1 MTFISILETLFIGPL
16 KLIFEVIF
24 QGAYELIGKPGIS
37 IIALSLVMNVLVLP
51 LYKRADAM
59 QEKARDVEAKLH
71 DGVAHIKKTFS
82 GDERMMIL
90 QAYYRQNNYKPTDVL
105 QGSVSLLLE
114 IPFFMAAYQF
124 LSHLHVL
131 SGEPFGPIKDLGAP
145 DGLLV
150 IGGISIN
157 LLPVLMTLINVIS
170 SAIYLKGFPL
180 KTKLQLYGMAA
191 FFLVFLY
198 TSPSGLVFYW
208 TLNNLFSLGKNIFY
222 KFKDPK
228 KAVRIFLSLAGIV
241 MAALSP
247 FAVALD
253 LAKMKVAFIVI
264 GVLMQLPIIIAVL
277 KKKIKIKFTKEM
289 PAPNKKLF
297 VSGTMFLTLFIGL
310 LIPGNFI
317 ADSPQEFV
325 DITLFFHPLWYLVS
339 AVCLAAGTFLVWMG
353 VFYWLASPKG
363 KVIFE
368 RIIWVMCGGAI
379 VNYMFFGTKLG
390 IITSA
395 LTYEEGVRFAVS
407 EQILNVVVL
416 VTITAMLYFVIVKW
430 SNIAKNIL
438 LTATVALA
446 VMSVINV
453 ITINK
458 SINEIKGQVIAA
470 GTSTEDDAPQFKL
483 SKDGN
488 NVVVIM
494 IDRAMGEYIPYIFA
508 EKPELKEKFDGFTYY
523 SNTISFGGH
532 TNMGVPALM
541 GGYEYTPIEMNKR
554 SDEALVDKHN
564 ESIKVMPALFTE
576 NGYNVTVCDI
586 PYTNYKSVFDASV
599 YDDYPDINTY
609 VTKGYFSTEEMKKSV
624 IQSNKRN
631 FFCLG
636 VMKSLPLFMQRAIYS
651 SGDYNQASSAESFI
665 AQERTNMSVASGG
678 KKSFMDP
685 YLVLK
690 NLDAMTVIDEVDS
703 NNFLLLC
710 NDTTHEPIILQS
722 PEFVPQSYVDN
733 TEYDDA
739 HEDRFTVDGK
749 TINIT
754 KNLQMMHYQTNMSV
768 MLRLSEWFD
777 YLRENDVYD
786 NTKIILVSDHG
797 YYLDQTEELIH
808 GDIDVSSY
816 FPLLMVKD
824 FGETGE
830 IETSTEFMTNADV
843 PTLAFDG
850 VIENPV
856 NPFTGK
862 PINSNEKTAHDQ
874 LIITSKDYKI
884 KENNGN
890 TFMAATWAA
899 ISSNIWDR
907 DDWEFYNERVV
918 LTDHKLPQ

>member
-1 MTFISILETLFIGPL
+1 MTFIAILETLFIGPL

-24 QGAYELIGKPGIS
+24 QAAYKMLDKPGIS
-37 IIALSLVMNVLVLP
+37 IIALSLVMNILVLP

-59 QEKARDVEAKLH
+59 QEKSRDIEAKLH

-105 QGSVSLLLE
+105 HGSVSLLLE

-131 SGEPFGPIKDLGAP
+131 SGEPFGPIKNLGAP

-150 IGGISIN
+150 IGGITIN
-157 LLPVLMTLINVIS
+157 LLPVLMTLINVVA

-191 FFLVFLY
+191 FFLWFLY
-198 TSPSGLVFYW
+198 DSPAGLVFYW

-222 KFKDPK
+222 KFKNPK
-228 KAVRIFLSLAGIV
+228 KALSIFLSAVGIGFV
-241 MAALSP
+241 ALSP
-247 FAVALD
+247 FSAAIN

-264 GVLMQLPIIIAVL
+264 GVLLQLPIIIALL
-277 KKKIKIKFTKEM
+277 KKKIKIKAQNEF

-297 VSGTMFLTLFIGL
+297 VSGALFLTLFIGL

-317 ADSPQEFV
+317 ADSPQEYV
-325 DITLFFHPLWYLVS
+325 DLTFFFHPLWYLVS
-339 AVCLAAGTFLVWMG
+339 SLCFAAGMFLVWMG
-353 VFYWLASPKG
+353 VFYWLASDKG

-368 RIIWVMCGGAI
+368 RIIWVLCGGAV

-395 LTYEEGVRFAVS
+395 LTYENGVRFAVS
-407 EQILNVVVL
+407 EQILNAAIIVAITVVL
-416 VTITAMLYFVIVKW
+416 YLVIVKW
-430 SNIAKNIL
+430 SNIAKNVL
-438 LTATVALA
+438 LTAAIALA

-458 SINEIKGQVIAA
+458 SINEIKNQIVAA
-470 GTSTEDDAPQFKL
+470 GESTEDDAPQFML

-494 IDRAMGEYIPYIFA
+494 LDRAMGDYVPYILN

-541 GGYEYTPIEMNKR
+541 GGYEYTPVEMNKR

-564 ESIKVMPALFTE
+564 ESIKVMPALFTQ
-576 NGYNVTVCDI
+576 NGYNVTVCDM
-586 PYTNYKSVFDASV
+586 PYTNYKSVFDTSV
-599 YDDYPDINTY
+599 YDDYPEINTY
-609 VTKGYFSTEEMKKSV
+609 VTKGYFSTDAIKESIIE
-624 IQSNKRN
+624 SNKRN

-636 VMKSLPLFMQRAIYS
+636 VMKSLPLFMQRTVYNGGS
-651 SGDYNQASSAESFI
+651 YNQASSPNNFI
-665 AQERTNMSVASGG
+665 AQKRINSSMAIGG
-678 KKSFMDP
+678 KKSFMDA
-685 YLVLK
+685 YLVLE
-690 NLDAMTVIDEVDS
+690 NLETMTKIDTVDS

-722 PEFVPQSYVDN
+722 PNFVPESSVDN
-733 TEYDDA
+733 TKYDND
-739 HEDRFTVDGK
+739 HKDRFNVDGK
-749 TINIT
+749 SINIT
-754 KNLQMMHYQTNMSV
+754 NNLQMMHYQTNMAAL
-768 MLRLSEWFD
+768 MRLSEWFD
-777 YLRENDVYD
+777 YLKENDVYD
-786 NTKIILVSDHG
+786 NTKIILVADHG
-797 YYLDQTEELIH
+797 YYLDQNEQLIH
-808 GDIDVSSY
+808 GDIDANAF

-824 FGETGE
+824 FGSTGE
-830 IETSTEFMTNADV
+830 MQTNSDFMTNADV
-843 PTLAFDG
+843 PTLAFKDA
-850 VIENPV
+850 VENPV

-862 PINSNEKTAHDQ
+862 PINSDEKTAHDQ

-899 ISSNIWDR
+899 VSNNIWDR
-907 DDWEFYNERVV
+907 DDWEFYNDRIV
-918 LTDHKLPQ
+918 LKEHELP

>member
-1 MTFISILETLFIGPL
+1 MSFIAILETLFIGPL
-16 KLIFEVIF
+16 KLIFEIIF
-24 QGAYELIGKPGIS
+24 QLAYDMIGKPGIS

-59 QEKARDVEAKLH
+59 QEKSRDIEAKLH
-71 DGVAHIKKTFS
+71 DGVTHIKKTFS

-105 QGSVSLLLE
+105 HGSVSLLLE

-131 SGEPFGPIKDLGAP
+131 SGEPFGPIKNLGAP

-150 IGGISIN
+150 IGGITIN
-157 LLPVLMTLINVIS
+157 LLPVLMTLINVVA

-191 FFLVFLY
+191 FFLWFLY
-198 TSPSGLVFYW
+198 DSPAGLVFYW

-222 KFKDPK
+222 KFKNPK
-228 KAVRIFLSLAGIV
+228 KAVRIFLSVVGIV
-241 MAALSP
+241 MAALSFLIVNP
-247 FAVALD
+247 D
-253 LAKMKVAFIVI
+253 LLKAKRVLRVI
-264 GVLMQLPIIIAVL
+264 CALMQLPVVL
-277 KKKIKIKFTKEM
+277 FFVKSKIKIKQNQKVST
-289 PAPNKKLF
+289 PNKKLF
-297 VSGTMFLTLFIGL
+297 VAGAMFLTLFIGL

-317 ADSPQEFV
+317 ADSPQEYV
-325 DITLFFHPLWYLVS
+325 DLTFFFHPLWYLVS
-339 AVCLAAGTFLVWMG
+339 SLCFAAGMFLVWMG
-353 VFYWLASPKG
+353 VFYWLASDKG

-368 RIIWVMCGGAI
+368 RIIWVLCGGAV

-395 LTYEEGVRFAVS
+395 LTYENGVRFDVS
-407 EQILNVVVL
+407 EQILNAAII
-416 VTITAMLYFVIVKW
+416 VTITIVLYLVIVKW
-430 SNIAKNIL
+430 SNIAKNVL
-438 LTATVALA
+438 LTAAIALA

-458 SINEIKGQVIAA
+458 SINEIKNQIVVA
-470 GTSTEDDAPQFKL
+470 GESTEDDAPQFML

-494 IDRAMGEYIPYIFA
+494 LDRAMGDYVPYILN

-541 GGYEYTPIEMNKR
+541 GGYEYTPVEMNKR

-564 ESIKVMPALFTE
+564 ESIKVMPALFTQ
-576 NGYNVTVCDI
+576 NGYNVTVCDM
-586 PYTNYKSVFDASV
+586 PYTNYKSVFDTSV
-599 YDDYPDINTY
+599 YDDYPGINTY
-609 VTKGYFSTEEMKKSV
+609 VTKGYFSTKEMKES
-624 IQSNKRN
+624 IIESNKRN

-636 VMKSLPLFMQRAIYS
+636 VMKSLPLFMQRTVYNGGS
-651 SGDYNQASSAESFI
+651 YNQASSPNNFI
-665 AQERTNMSVASGG
+665 AQKRINSSMATGRT
-678 KKSFMDP
+678 KSFMDA
-685 YLVLK
+685 YLVLE
-690 NLDAMTVIDEVDS
+690 NLETMTKIDTADS

-722 PEFVPQSYVDN
+722 PNFVPESSVDN
-733 TEYDDA
+733 TKYDND
-739 HEDRFTVDGK
+739 HKDRFNVDGK
-749 TINIT
+749 SINIT
-754 KNLQMMHYQTNMSV
+754 NNLQMMHYQTNMAAL
-768 MLRLSEWFD
+768 MRLSEWFD
-777 YLRENDVYD
+777 YLKENDVYD
-786 NTKIILVSDHG
+786 NTKIILVADHG
-797 YYLDQTEELIH
+797 YYLDQNEQLIH
-808 GDIDVSSY
+808 GDIDANAF

-824 FGETGE
+824 FGSTGE
-830 IETSTEFMTNADV
+830 MQTNFDFMTNADV
-843 PTLAFDG
+843 PTLAFKDA
-850 VIENPV
+850 VENPV

-862 PINSNEKTAHDQ
+862 PINSDEKTAHDQ

-899 ISSNIWDR
+899 VSNNIWDR
-907 DDWEFYNERVV
+907 DDWEFYNDRIV
-918 LTDHKLPQ
+918 LKEHELP

>member
-1 MTFISILETLFIGPL
+1 MSFIAILETLFIGPL
-16 KLIFEVIF
+16 KLIFEIIF
-24 QGAYELIGKPGIS
+24 QLAYDMIGKPGIS

-59 QEKARDVEAKLH
+59 QEKSRDIEAKLH

-105 QGSVSLLLE
+105 HGSVSLLLE

-131 SGEPFGPIKDLGAP
+131 SGEPFGPIKNLGAP

-150 IGGISIN
+150 IGGITIN
-157 LLPVLMTLINVIS
+157 LLPVLMTLINVVA

-191 FFLVFLY
+191 FFLWFLY
-198 TSPSGLVFYW
+198 DSPAGLVFYW

-222 KFKDPK
+222 KFKNPK
-228 KAVRIFLSLAGIV
+228 KAVRIFLSVVGIV
-241 MAALSP
+241 MAALSFLIVNP
-247 FAVALD
+247 D
-253 LAKMKVAFIVI
+253 LLKAKRVLRVI
-264 GVLMQLPIIIAVL
+264 CALMQLPVILFFV
-277 KKKIKIKFTKEM
+277 KSKIKIKQNQKVST
-289 PAPNKKLF
+289 PNKKLF
-297 VSGTMFLTLFIGL
+297 VAGAMFLTLFIGL

-317 ADSPQEFV
+317 ADSPQEYV
-325 DITLFFHPLWYLVS
+325 DLTFFFHPLWYLVS
-339 AVCLAAGTFLVWMG
+339 SLCFAAGMFLVWMG
-353 VFYWLASPKG
+353 VFYWLASDKG

-368 RIIWVMCGGAI
+368 RIIWVLCGGAV

-395 LTYEEGVRFAVS
+395 LTYENGVRFAVS
-407 EQILNVVVL
+407 EQILNAAIIVAITIVL
-416 VTITAMLYFVIVKW
+416 YLVIVKW
-430 SNIAKNIL
+430 SNIAKNVL
-438 LTATVALA
+438 LTAAIALA

-458 SINEIKGQVIAA
+458 SINEIKNQIVAA
-470 GTSTEDDAPQFKL
+470 GESTEDDAPQFML

-494 IDRAMGEYIPYIFA
+494 LDRAMGDYVPYILN

-541 GGYEYTPIEMNKR
+541 GGYEYTPVEMNKR

-564 ESIKVMPALFTE
+564 ESIKVMPALFTQ
-576 NGYNVTVCDI
+576 NGYNVTVCDM
-586 PYTNYKSVFDASV
+586 PYTNYKSVFDTSV
-599 YDDYPDINTY
+599 YDDYPGINTY
-609 VTKGYFSTEEMKKSV
+609 VTKGYFSTEEMKES
-624 IQSNKRN
+624 IIESNKRN

-636 VMKSLPLFMQRAIYS
+636 VMKSLPLFMQRTVYNGGS
-651 SGDYNQASSAESFI
+651 YNQASSPNNFI
-665 AQERTNMSVASGG
+665 AQKRINSSMATGRT
-678 KKSFMDP
+678 KSFMDA
-685 YLVLK
+685 YLVLE
-690 NLDAMTVIDEVDS
+690 NLETMTKIDTADS

-722 PEFVPQSYVDN
+722 PKFEPQSSVDN
-733 TEYDDA
+733 TKYDND
-739 HEDRFTVDGK
+739 HKDRFTVDGK
-749 TINIT
+749 SINIT
-754 KNLQMMHYQTNMSV
+754 NNLQMMHYQTNMAAL
-768 MLRLSEWFD
+768 MRLGEWFD
-777 YLRENDVYD
+777 YLKENDVYD
-786 NTKIILVSDHG
+786 NTKIILVADHG
-797 YYLDQTEELIH
+797 YYLDQNEQLIH
-808 GDIDVSSY
+808 GDIDVNAF

-824 FGETGE
+824 FGSNGDMQTN
-830 IETSTEFMTNADV
+830 SDFMTNADV
-843 PTLAFDG
+843 PTLAFKDT
-850 VIENPV
+850 VENPV

-862 PINSNEKTAHDQ
+862 PINSDEKTAHDQ

-899 ISSNIWDR
+899 VSNNIWDR
-907 DDWEFYNERVV
+907 DDWEFYNDRIV
-918 LTDHKLPQ
+918 LKEHELP

>member
-1 MTFISILETLFIGPL
+1 MSFIAILETLFIGPL
-16 KLIFEVIF
+16 KLIFEIIF
-24 QGAYELIGKPGIS
+24 QLAYDMIGKPGIS

-59 QEKARDVEAKLH
+59 QEKSRDIEAKLH

-105 QGSVSLLLE
+105 HGSVSLLLE

-131 SGEPFGPIKDLGAP
+131 SGEPFGPIKNLGAP

-150 IGGISIN
+150 IGGITIN
-157 LLPVLMTLINVIS
+157 LLPVLMTLINVVA

-191 FFLVFLY
+191 FFLWFLY
-198 TSPSGLVFYW
+198 DSPAGLVFYW

-222 KFKDPK
+222 KFKNPK
-228 KAVRIFLSLAGIV
+228 KAVRIFLSVVGIV
-241 MAALSP
+241 MAALSFLIVNP
-247 FAVALD
+247 D
-253 LAKMKVAFIVI
+253 LLKAKRVLRVI
-264 GVLMQLPIIIAVL
+264 CALMQLPIILFFV
-277 KKKIKIKFTKEM
+277 KSKIKIKQNQKVST
-289 PAPNKKLF
+289 PNKKLF
-297 VSGTMFLTLFIGL
+297 VAGAMFLTLFIGL

-317 ADSPQEFV
+317 ADSPQEYV
-325 DITLFFHPLWYLVS
+325 DLTLFFHPLWYLVS
-339 AVCLAAGTFLVWMG
+339 SLCFAAGMFLVWMG
-353 VFYWLASPKG
+353 VFYWLASDKG

-368 RIIWVMCGGAI
+368 RIIWVLCGGAV

-395 LTYEEGVRFAVS
+395 LTYENGVRFAVS
-407 EQILNVVVL
+407 EQILNAAIIIAITVVL
-416 VTITAMLYFVIVKW
+416 HLVIVKW
-430 SNIAKNIL
+430 SNIAKNVL
-438 LTATVALA
+438 LTAAIALA

-458 SINEIKGQVIAA
+458 SINEIKNQIVAA
-470 GTSTEDDAPQFKL
+470 GESTEDDAPQFML

-494 IDRAMGEYIPYIFA
+494 LDRAMGDYVPYVLN

-541 GGYEYTPIEMNKR
+541 GGYEYTPVEMNKR

-564 ESIKVMPALFTE
+564 ESIKVMPALFTQ
-576 NGYNVTVCDI
+576 NGYNVTVCDM
-586 PYTNYKSVFDASV
+586 PYTNYKSVFDTSV
-599 YDDYPDINTY
+599 YDDYPGINTY
-609 VTKGYFSTEEMKKSV
+609 VTKGYFSTEEMKES
-624 IQSNKRN
+624 IIESNKRN

-636 VMKSLPLFMQRAIYS
+636 VMKSLPLFMQRTVYNGGS
-651 SGDYNQASSAESFI
+651 YNQASSPDNFI
-665 AQERTNMSVASGG
+665 AQKRINRSMATGG
-678 KKSFMDP
+678 KKSFMDA
-685 YLVLK
+685 YLVLE
-690 NLDAMTVIDEVDS
+690 NLETMTKIDTVDS

-722 PEFVPQSYVDN
+722 PNFVPQSSVDN
-733 TEYDDA
+733 TKYDND
-739 HEDRFTVDGK
+739 HKDRFNVDGK
-749 TINIT
+749 SINIT
-754 KNLQMMHYQTNMSV
+754 NNLQMMHYQTNMAV
-768 MLRLSEWFD
+768 LMRLSEWFD
-777 YLRENDVYD
+777 YLKENGVYD
-786 NTKIILVSDHG
+786 NTKIILVADHG
-797 YYLDQTEELIH
+797 YYLDQNEQLIH
-808 GDIDVSSY
+808 GDIDVNAF

-824 FGETGE
+824 FGSTGE
-830 IETSTEFMTNADV
+830 MQTNSDFMTNADV
-843 PTLAFDG
+843 PTLVFKDA
-850 VIENPV
+850 VENPV

-862 PINSNEKTAHDQ
+862 PINSDEKTAHDQ

-899 ISSNIWDR
+899 VSNDIWDR
-907 DDWEFYNERVV
+907 DDWEFYNDRIV
-918 LTDHKLPQ
+918 LTEHELP

>member
-1 MTFISILETLFIGPL
+1 MSFIAILETLFIGPL
-16 KLIFEVIF
+16 KLIFEIIF
-24 QGAYELIGKPGIS
+24 QLAYDMIGKPGIS

-59 QEKARDVEAKLH
+59 QEKSRDIEAKLH

-105 QGSVSLLLE
+105 HGSVSLLLE

-131 SGEPFGPIKDLGAP
+131 SGEPFGPIKNLGAP

-150 IGGISIN
+150 IGGITIN
-157 LLPVLMTLINVIS
+157 LLPVLMTLINVVA

-191 FFLVFLY
+191 FFLWFLY
-198 TSPSGLVFYW
+198 DSPAGLVFYW

-222 KFKDPK
+222 KFKNPK
-228 KAVRIFLSLAGIV
+228 KAVRIFLSVVGIV
-241 MAALSP
+241 MAALSFLIVNP
-247 FAVALD
+247 D
-253 LAKMKVAFIVI
+253 LAKAKIVLRVI
-264 GVLMQLPIIIAVL
+264 CALMQLPVILFFV
-277 KKKIKIKFTKEM
+277 KSKIKIKQNQKVST
-289 PAPNKKLF
+289 PNKKLF
-297 VSGTMFLTLFIGL
+297 VAGAVFLTLFIGL

-317 ADSPQEFV
+317 ADSPQEYV
-325 DITLFFHPLWYLVS
+325 DLTFFFHPLWYLVS
-339 AVCLAAGTFLVWMG
+339 SLCFAAGMFLVWMG
-353 VFYWLASPKG
+353 VFYWLASDKG

-368 RIIWVMCGGAI
+368 RIIWVLCGGAV

-395 LTYEEGVRFAVS
+395 LTYENGVRFAVS
-407 EQILNVVVL
+407 EQILNAAIIVAITVVL
-416 VTITAMLYFVIVKW
+416 YLVIVKW
-430 SNIAKNIL
+430 SNIAKNVL
-438 LTATVALA
+438 LTAAIALA

-458 SINEIKGQVIAA
+458 SINEIKNQIVAA
-470 GTSTEDDAPQFKL
+470 GESTEDDAPQFML

-494 IDRAMGEYIPYIFA
+494 LDRAMGDYVPYILN
-508 EKPELKEKFDGFTYY
+508 EKPELKEKFEGFTYY

-541 GGYEYTPIEMNKR
+541 GGYEYTPVEMNKR

-564 ESIKVMPALFTE
+564 ESIKVMPALFTQ
-576 NGYNVTVCDI
+576 NGYNVTVCDM
-586 PYTNYKSVFDASV
+586 PYTNYKSVFDTSV
-599 YDDYPDINTY
+599 YDDYPGINTY
-609 VTKGYFSTEEMKKSV
+609 VTKGYFSTEEMKES
-624 IQSNKRN
+624 IIESNKRN

-636 VMKSLPLFMQRAIYS
+636 VMKSLPLFMQRTVYNGGS
-651 SGDYNQASSAESFI
+651 YNQASSPNNFI
-665 AQERTNMSVASGG
+665 AQKRINSSMATGG
-678 KKSFMDP
+678 KKSFMDA
-685 YLVLK
+685 YLVLE
-690 NLDAMTVIDEVDS
+690 NLEKMTKIDTVDS

-722 PEFVPQSYVDN
+722 PNFVPQSSVDN
-733 TEYDDA
+733 TKYDND
-739 HEDRFTVDGK
+739 HKDRFSVDGK
-749 TINIT
+749 SINIT
-754 KNLQMMHYQTNMSV
+754 NNLQMMHYQTNMAAL
-768 MLRLSEWFD
+768 MRLSEWFD
-777 YLRENDVYD
+777 YLKENDVYD
-786 NTKIILVSDHG
+786 NTKIILVADHG
-797 YYLDQTEELIH
+797 YYLDQNEQLIH
-808 GDIDVSSY
+808 GDIDANAF

-824 FGETGE
+824 FGSTGE
-830 IETSTEFMTNADV
+830 MQTNSDFMTNADV
-843 PTLAFDG
+843 PTLAFKDA
-850 VIENPV
+850 VENPV

-862 PINSNEKTAHDQ
+862 PINSDEKTAHDQ

-899 ISSNIWDR
+899 VSNNIWDR
-907 DDWEFYNERVV
+907 DDWEFYNDRVV
-918 LTDHKLPQ
+918 LTEHELP

>member
-1 MTFISILETLFIGPL
+1 MTFIDILETLFIGPL
-16 KLIFEVIF
+16 KLVFEIIF
-24 QGAYELIGKPGIS
+24 QLAYDLIGKPGIS

-59 QEKARDVEAKLH
+59 QEKSRDIEAKLH

-105 QGSVSLLLE
+105 HGSVSLLLE

-131 SGEPFGPIKDLGAP
+131 SGEGFGPIKNLGAP

-150 IGGISIN
+150 IGGITIN
-157 LLPVLMTLINVIS
+157 LLPVLMTLINVVA

-191 FFLVFLY
+191 FFLWFLY
-198 TSPSGLVFYW
+198 DSPAGLVFYW

-222 KFKDPK
+222 KFKNPK
-228 KAVRIFLSLAGIV
+228 KAVTIFLSVTGIV
-241 MAALSP
+241 MAALSFLIVNP
-247 FAVALD
+247 D
-253 LAKMKVAFIVI
+253 LSKAKIVLRVI
-264 GVLMQLPIIIAVL
+264 CALMQLPVIWFFV
-277 KKKIKIKFTKEM
+277 KSKIKIKQNQKVS
-289 PAPNKKLF
+289 APNKKLF
-297 VSGTMFLTLFIGL
+297 VAGAVFLTLFIGL
-310 LIPGNFI
+310 LIPSNFI
-317 ADSPQEFV
+317 ADSPQEYV
-325 DITLFFHPLWYLVS
+325 DLTLFFHPLWYLVS
-339 AVCLAAGTFLVWMG
+339 SLCFAAGMFLVWMG
-353 VFYWLASPKG
+353 VFYWLASDKG

-368 RIIWVMCGGAI
+368 RITWVLCGGAV

-395 LTYEEGVRFAVS
+395 LTYENGVRFAVS
-407 EQILNVVVL
+407 EQVLNAIIIVAITVVL
-416 VTITAMLYFVIVKW
+416 YFIIAKW

-438 LTATVALA
+438 LTATIALA

-458 SINEIKGQVIAA
+458 SINEIKTQVIAA
-470 GTSTEDDAPQFKL
+470 GESTEDDAPQFKL

-494 IDRAMGEYIPYIFA
+494 LDRAMGDYVPYILN
-508 EKPELKEKFDGFTYY
+508 EKPELKEIFEGFTYY

-541 GGYEYTPIEMNKR
+541 GGYEYTPVEMNKR

-564 ESIKVMPALFTE
+564 ESIKVMPALFTQ
-576 NGYNVTVCDI
+576 NGYNVTLCDM
-586 PYTNYKSVFDASV
+586 PYTNYKSVFDTSV

-624 IQSNKRN
+624 IESNKRN

-636 VMKSLPLFMQRAIYS
+636 VMKSLPLFMQRTVYNGGS
-651 SGDYNQASSAESFI
+651 YNQASSPDNFI
-665 AQERTNMSVASGG
+665 AQKRINSSMATGG
-678 KKSFMDP
+678 TKSFMDP
-685 YLVLK
+685 YLVLD
-690 NLDAMTVIDEVDS
+690 NLDKLTVIDEVDS

-710 NDTTHEPIILQS
+710 NDTTHEPLILQS
-722 PEFVPQSYVDN
+722 PDFVPQSSVDN
-733 TEYDDA
+733 TKYDND
-739 HEDRFTVDGK
+739 HKDRFTVDGK
-749 TINIT
+749 SINIT
-754 KNLQMMHYQTNMSV
+754 NNLQMMHYQTNMAAL
-768 MLRLSEWFD
+768 MRLGEWFD
-777 YLRENDVYD
+777 YLKENDVYD
-786 NTKIILVSDHG
+786 NTKIILVADHG
-797 YYLDQTEELIH
+797 YYLDQNEQLIH
-808 GDIDVSSY
+808 GNIDANAF

-824 FGETGE
+824 FGSSGE
-830 IETSTEFMTNADV
+830 IETNSDFMTNADV
-843 PTLAFDG
+843 PTLAFKDA
-850 VIENPV
+850 IENPV

-862 PINSNEKTAHDQ
+862 PINSDEKTAHDQ

-899 ISSNIWDR
+899 VSNNIWDR
-907 DDWEFYNERVV
+907 DDWKFYNDRVV
-918 LTDHKLPQ
+918 LTEHELP